1 MPGSGNTK
9 SNSSGIAI
17 IAAPP
22 NDPQSAIRA
31 GAASGDERRS
41 LDRPTD
47 AGAFATAR
55 GADEQSAIRNPQS
68 ARFSILQYAPGEDRD
83 AQVKPLP
90 RALHPQPLNYDLRI
104 LLLAF
109 LTGLPGAVVALILLW
124 KGDFDAKTQW
134 TLTVFIVA
142 CWLGCALAL
151 RERVVTPLQTLSNL
165 LAALREGDYSIRGR
179 ATKKDDPLGDVVRE
193 VNALSSTLRSQRL
206 GAMEAAALAA
216 TVMREIEVAV
226 FAFDGERKLRLVNR
240 AGERLLARPAEQLL
254 GRGAEELSLDDCLDG
269 EPARTLQRTF
279 PGALARER
287 GRWGMRRSSF
297 RQDGK
302 PHHLIVLA
310 DLSRALRE
318 EERLAW
324 QRLVRVLGH
333 ELNNS
338 LAPIKSIAG
347 SLESLMA
354 RPERPSDWEED
365 LQRGLAVISSRA
377 EALNRFMTAYAQL
390 AKLPQPDLRPM
401 DAGAWIRRVTSLET
415 RLKIELIPG
424 PELTIRGDRD
434 QLEQLLINVVRN
446 AVDASLETGG
456 GALVTWRVNNSFLE
470 VSVEDEGPGL
480 PNTSNLFVPFFT
492 TKPGGSGIGL
502 ALSRQIA
509 EGHGGTLTLENRASG
524 RGCEARLRLPL

>member
-1 MPGSGNTK
+1 MPGSIKTQSD
-9 SNSSGIAI
+9 SNGIAI
-17 IAAPP
+17 VASSPDNP
-22 NDPQSAIRA
+22 QSTSGNPQSSTSDGRDPQS
-31 GAASGDERRS
+31 GAPHSP
-41 LDRPTD
+41 LPTPH
-47 AGAFATAR
+47 
-55 GADEQSAIRNPQS
+55 SPH
-68 ARFSILQYAPGEDRD
+68 FSILQYAQAEEQNVR
-83 AQVKPLP
+83 VKPLP
-90 RALHPQPLNYDLRI
+90 RVFHPQPLNYDHRV

-109 LTGLPGAVVALILLW
+109 FTGLPGAIVALILLW
-124 KGDFDAKTQW
+124 KGYVWKGEFTAKTQW
-134 TLTVFIVA
+134 TLTVFIISF
-142 CWLGCALAL
+142 WIGCALAL

-193 VNALSSTLRSQRL
+193 VNALGSTLRTQRL
-206 GAMEAAALAA
+206 GAMEAAALAR
-216 TVMREIEVAV
+216 TVMAEIEVAV
-226 FAFDGERKLRLVNR
+226 FAFDSERKLRLVNR
-240 AGERLLARPAEQLL
+240 AGERLLDRPAEQLL
-254 GRGAEELSLDDCLDG
+254 GRTAEDLRLADCLEG
-269 EPARTLQRTF
+269 EPARTLQRSF
-279 PGALARER
+279 PGGFSGGPAGRA
-287 GRWGMRRSSF
+287 GRWGMRRSAF

-347 SLESLMA
+347 SLETILSRA
-354 RPERPSDWEED
+354 ERPSDWEED
-365 LQRGLAVISSRA
+365 LQRGLSIISSRS

-390 AKLPQPDLRPM
+390 AKLPQPDLQPM

-415 RLKIELIPG
+415 RLKIELIAG
-424 PELTIRGDRD
+424 PELTIKGDQD
-434 QLEQLLINVVRN
+434 QLEQLLINVIRN
-446 AVDASLETGG
+446 AVDASTETGG
-456 GALVTWRVNNSFLE
+456 GALVTWRVNNTFLE
-470 VSVEDEGPGL
+470 VSIEDEGPGL

-509 EGHGGTLTLENRASG
+509 EGHGGILTLENRASG